1 MSHSARCPSGVA
13 VLALLALSACGGGG
27 GPTASSP
34 PPGPRTA
41 TFMGTTWITAGVCTS
56 SGNHEFAAGEGT
68 LVVTLVQATSSPM
81 AVQVCH
87 VSAVDHT
94 TCTIPPF
101 ASLPVG
107 QSLSAPLRG
116 GRTTQRIAIYP
127 ESCGRPGTLVPTPEL
142 SYTVTVSYPG

>member
-1 MSHSARCPSGVA
+1 MSSPARYPSGIA
-13 VLALLALSACGGGG
+13 VLALVCLSSCGGGG
-27 GPTASSP
+27 GPTASTP

-41 TFMGTTWITAGVCTS
+41 TFMGTTQINASVCTS

-101 ASLPVG
+101 ASIQVG
-107 QSLSAPLRG
+107 QSLSVPLRG

-127 ESCGRPGTLVPTPEL
+127 EGCDRPGTLLPTPVL

>member
-1 MSHSARCPSGVA
+1 
-13 VLALLALSACGGGG
+13 
-27 GPTASSP
+27 
-34 PPGPRTA
+34 
-41 TFMGTTWITAGVCTS
+41 MGTTQITANGCTS
-56 SGNHEFAAGEGT
+56 SGSNEFAAGEGT

-101 ASLPVG
+101 ALIQTG
-107 QSLSAPLRG
+107 ESLSAPLRG
-116 GRTTQRIAIYP
+116 GRTRQRITVFP
-127 ESCGRPGTLVPTPEL
+127 DGCGRPGTPDPTPVL

>member
-1 MSHSARCPSGVA
+1 
-13 VLALLALSACGGGG
+13 
-27 GPTASSP
+27 
-34 PPGPRTA
+34 
-41 TFMGTTWITAGVCTS
+41 MGTAQIKAGDCASTS
-56 SGNHEFAAGEGT
+56 NHEFAAGEGT

-101 ASLPVG
+101 ATVQVG

-116 GRTTQRIAIYP
+116 GRTTQRITIYP
-127 ESCGRPGTLVPTPEL
+127 DGCGRADTPASTPVL